1 MKILRKLYDWTLLKS
16 SHPKA
21 SWFLAIISFAESS
34 FFPIPPDIILIPMI
48 IANKVKAWIYAFI
61 CTISSVLGGIIGY
74 LIGYLFFNS
83 VGEVIIKYYSL
94 QDQFTKFESSYN
106 EYGILIL
113 LVAGFTPMPF
123 KLITITSGFFNLS
136 LPLFVII
143 SFIARG
149 ARFFLLASLLK
160 LFGSYI
166 KKFIDDYFNLLAIVF
181 FILLIGSFVLLKY
194 L

>member
-1 MKILRKLYDWTLLKS
+1 MSMRNADIYNILVELINQHTETTNVEASLNKISDTKIELLLTS
-16 SHPKA
+16 LDGH
-21 SWFLAIISFAESS
+21 
-34 FFPIPPDIILIPMI
+34 
-48 IANKVKAWIYAFI
+48 IY
-61 CTISSVLGGIIGY
+61 SVSTDGG
-74 LIGYLFFNS
+74 
-83 VGEVIIKYYSL
+83 V
-94 QDQFTKFESSYN
+94 
-106 EYGILIL
+106 
-113 LVAGFTPMPF
+113 
-123 KLITITSGFFNLS
+123 TSGFFNLS